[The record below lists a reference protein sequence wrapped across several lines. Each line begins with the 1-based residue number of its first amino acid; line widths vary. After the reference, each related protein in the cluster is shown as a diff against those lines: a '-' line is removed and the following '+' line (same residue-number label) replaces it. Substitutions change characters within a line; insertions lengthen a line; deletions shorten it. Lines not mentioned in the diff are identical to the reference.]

1 MGMNLELHGK
11 TALVTGG
18 SRGIGRAV
26 AFGLAAEGCALHLAS
41 RGQADLERTRE
52 EIVSAHGVP
61 VRTHP
66 VDLAD
71 RAALLAL
78 AREVGPVDVLVNN
91 AGAIPGGRIDQIDD
105 ETWKRAWDL
114 KVFGTI
120 GLCREMLATM
130 HSRGHG
136 VIVNVIGMAGER
148 PDANY
153 LAGSGANAAL
163 MAMTRALGAAS
174 VAHGVRVVGVN
185 PGLVA
190 TERMVGLLRTKAADT
205 LGDAGRW
212 RELLG
217 GYPFGRPA
225 HPEEIA
231 DMVCF
236 LASARASYMS
246 GTIVTVDGGESARGA
261 SF

>member
-1 MGMNLELHGK
+1 MELELRGK

-26 AFGLAAEGCALHLAS
+26 ATVLAREGCHLHLAG
-41 RGQADLERTRE
+41 RGLDDLERTRD
-52 EIVSAHGVP
+52 EIVQAYGVD
-61 VRTHP
+61 VKLHVT
-66 VDLAD
+66 DLSDGGTA
-71 RAALLAL
+71 RAL
-78 AREVGPVDVLVNN
+78 AGSVGAVDILVNN

-105 ETWKRAWDL
+105 ATWKKAWDL

-120 GLCREMLATM
+120 GLAREMLASM
-130 HSRGHG
+130 QERRSG
-136 VIVNVIGMAGER
+136 VIVNVIGLAGER

-163 MAMTRALGAAS
+163 MAMTRAIGAAS
-174 VAHGVRVVGVN
+174 VDHGVRVVGVN

-190 TERMVGLLRTKAADT
+190 TDRMVKLLRAKAQNA
-205 LGDAGRW
+205 LGDAERW
-212 RELLG
+212 GELVH

-225 HPEEIA
+225 HANEIA
-231 DMVCF
+231 DVVCF
-236 LASARASYMS
+236 LASARAAYIS
-246 GTIVTVDGGESARGA
+246 GTIVTVDGGAGARGS

>member
-1 MGMNLELHGK
+1 MNLELCDK
-11 TALVTGG
+11 TVLVTGG

-26 AFGLAAEGCALHLAS
+26 AVALASEGCRLHLAS
-41 RGQADLERTRE
+41 RGRADLERTRDA
-52 EIVSAHGVP
+52 IVQAHGVA
-61 VRTHP
+61 VTVHA
-66 VDLAD
+66 VDLNDGEAV
-71 RAALLAL
+71 RGL
-78 AREVGPVDVLVNN
+78 ARTVGAVDILVNN

-105 ETWKRAWDL
+105 ASWKKAWDL

-120 GLCREMLATM
+120 GLCREMLAAM
-130 HSRGHG
+130 QARKSG
-136 VIVNVIGMAGER
+136 VIVNVIGLAGER

-174 VAHGVRVVGVN
+174 VEHGVRVVGVN

-190 TERMVGLLRTKAADT
+190 TDRMVTLLRAKAENT
-205 LGDAGRW
+205 LGDAERW
-212 RELLG
+212 GEFVHD
-217 GYPFGRPA
+217 YPFGRPA
-225 HPEEIA
+225 HASEIA

-236 LASARASYMS
+236 LASARASYVS
-246 GTIVTVDGGESARGA
+246 GTIVTVDGGASMRGA

>member
-1 MGMNLELHGK
+1 MNLELNGK

-26 AFGLAAEGCALHLAS
+26 ALALASEGCALHLAS
-41 RGQADLERTRE
+41 RTQADLERARD
-52 EIVSAHGVP
+52 EIARAHGVP
-61 VRTHP
+61 VETHA

-78 AREVGPVDVLVNN
+78 ARSVGPVDILVNN

-114 KVFGTI
+114 KVFGFV
-120 GLCREMLATM
+120 GLCREMLAAM
-130 HSRGHG
+130 QARGHG
-136 VIVNVIGMAGER
+136 VIVNVIGLAGER
-148 PDANY
+148 PDAGY

-190 TERMVGLLRTKAADT
+190 TDRMVGLLRARAADT
-205 LGDAGRW
+205 LGDAERW
-212 RELLG
+212 RELMSA
-217 GYPFGRPA
+217 YPFGRPA
-225 HPEEIA
+225 HPEEVA
-231 DMVCF
+231 DVVCF
-236 LASARASYMS
+236 LASARASYVS
-246 GTIVTVDGGESARGA
+246 GTIVTVDGGAGARGA

>member
-1 MGMNLELHGK
+1 MFDLTGK
-11 TALVTGG
+11 SALVTGASG
-18 SRGIGRAV
+18 GIGADIARALHAAGASV
-26 AFGLAAEGCALHLAS
+26 GLSGTRVEPLEALAAELGS
-41 RGQADLERTRE
+41 R
-52 EIVSAHGVP
+52 AHVLP
-61 VRTHP
+61 AF
-66 VDLAD
+66 DI
-71 RAALLAL
+71 
-78 AREVGPVDVLVNN
+78 LVNN

-105 ETWKRAWDL
+105 ATWKKAWDL

-120 GLCREMLATM
+120 GLCREMLAAM
-130 HSRGHG
+130 QARGQG

-174 VAHGVRVVGVN
+174 VEHGVRVVGVN

-190 TERMVGLLRTKAADT
+190 TDRMVGLLRAKAANT
-205 LGDAGRW
+205 MGDAERW
-212 RELLG
+212 SELVH

-225 HPEEIA
+225 HPGEIA

-236 LASARASYMS
+236 LASARAAYVS
-246 GTIVTVDGGESARGA
+246 GTIVTVDGGVAARGA

>member
-1 MGMNLELHGK
+1 MNLELHGK

-26 AFGLAAEGCALHLAS
+26 ALALAAEGCRLHLAS
-41 RGQADLERTRE
+41 RGQADLERTRD
-52 EIVSAHGVP
+52 EIVRAHGV
-61 VRTHP
+61 T
-66 VDLAD
+66 
-71 RAALLAL
+71 
-78 AREVGPVDVLVNN
+78 VDVHALDLGDGDALRVLAGSLGAVDILVNN

-105 ETWKRAWDL
+105 ATWKKAWDL

-120 GLCREMLATM
+120 GLCREMLAAM
-130 HSRGHG
+130 QARGQG

-174 VAHGVRVVGVN
+174 VEHGVRVVGVN

-190 TERMVGLLRTKAADT
+190 TDRMVGLLRAKAANT
-205 LGDAGRW
+205 MGDAERW
-212 RELLG
+212 SELVH

-225 HPEEIA
+225 HPGEIA

-236 LASARASYMS
+236 LASARAAYVS
-246 GTIVTVDGGESARGA
+246 GTIVTVDGGVAARGA

>member
-1 MGMNLELHGK
+1 MNLELRGK

-18 SRGIGRAV
+18 SRGIGYAIALV
-26 AFGLAAEGCALHLAS
+26 LASEGCDLHLAA
-41 RGQADLERTRE
+41 RGWDDLEGVGRAIEQEHGVVVTTHSADLSDSAT
-52 EIVSAHGVP
+52 VSELAQAVGV
-61 VRTHP
+61 
-66 VDLAD
+66 VDI
-71 RAALLAL
+71 
-78 AREVGPVDVLVNN
+78 LVNN

-105 ETWKRAWDL
+105 ASWKRAWDL

-120 GLCREMLATM
+120 GLCREMLVGM
-130 HSRGHG
+130 QERRSG
-136 VIVNVIGMAGER
+136 VIVNVIGLAGER

-174 VAHGVRVVGVN
+174 VEYGVRVVGVN

-190 TERMVGLLRTKAADT
+190 TDRMVKLLRVKAASALSDP
-205 LGDAGRW
+205 DRW
-212 RELLG
+212 AELVH

-225 HPEEIA
+225 HAREIA

-236 LASARASYMS
+236 LASARAAYVS
-246 GTIVTVDGGESARGA
+246 GTIVTVDGGASARGT